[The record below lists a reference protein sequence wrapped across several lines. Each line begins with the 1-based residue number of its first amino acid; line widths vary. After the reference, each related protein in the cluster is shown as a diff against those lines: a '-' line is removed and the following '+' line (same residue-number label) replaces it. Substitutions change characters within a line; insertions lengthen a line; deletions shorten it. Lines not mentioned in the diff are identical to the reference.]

1 MRRWHA
7 GDCAVKDHKNKMGG
21 IVLLPPNHCMASAFN
36 GVNMLSLG
44 GARPRHFS
52 ITSLEEDECKITTV
66 GSKIMRVHLD
76 GEFMSVADVNFE
88 GINNGV
94 RLTFIGYD
102 MAWTVDFSHL
112 QLNKLQK
119 VLIGL

>member
-1 MRRWHA
+1 MRRA
-7 GDCAVKDHKNKMGG
+7 RNDCFVQDHKNKMGG
-21 IVLLPPNHCMASAFN
+21 IILLPPNHYMASAFN
-36 GVNMLSLG
+36 GLNNLRLG
-44 GARPRHFS
+44 NERPRQFS
-52 ITSLEEDECKITTV
+52 ITSLEEDECTITTV

-76 GEFMSVADVNFE
+76 GECMSVADVNFE
-88 GINNGV
+88 GLNNGG

-112 QLNKLQK
+112 QLNKIEK